1 MLESHLH
8 LSGPGAFHDDGDDS
22 SNYSFSGELLPS
34 LGASINRSANPRKFI
49 ILPYDPRYRAWQM
62 FLIPLVIYSA
72 WICPFELAFLRY
84 LPSKLLWLE
93 NILNSFFAI
102 DILLTFFVAYLDP
115 RSYLLVDDPKRIAA
129 RYLSSWFI
137 FDILSTVP
145 FQAISFL
152 FESNDNVLGFK
163 ILNMLRL
170 WRLRRVTVFAVHCAG
185 CFNYLIADRY
195 PNPTRTWIGA
205 AMQDFRSRSLW
216 TRYVTAM
223 YWSMTTLTTTGY
235 GDLHAENTEEMLF
248 DIFYMLFD
256 LALTSYIIGNM
267 TNLIVHGTSRT
278 RNFRDTVQSASEFAA
293 RNQLPKHI
301 KNQMLSHIC
310 LRFKTEELKQQ
321 QILSN
326 LPKGIRSSIAC
337 NLFFPVV
344 QRAFL
349 FHGVPFD
356 FLYQLVPEMEAEFY
370 PPREDVI
377 LQNEAP
383 THLYVLVSGAV
394 DLRTK
399 TDGNEQI
406 CARLTTGDVFGEG
419 AVLSGTPQPYAA
431 RTVELSQILRLS
443 SDTFLTMLRENVEVS
458 KIIANNL
465 LKVVLF
471 AITFLHPHQPAKV
484 ASHASFVLLQKLK
497 PADEETDEM
506 INDPHSANGIPEFH
520 IHEQRVHEKINR
532 GNCSKRAII
541 HMASRMPPSARE
553 QIGKLINL
561 PDSLE
566 ELFKMAGKKKGRLA
580 NYGEVLDEIRD
591 RCRNSTSSPVLRY
604 LEGKGDSFSG
614 NFSAQ
619 KRKSFFRHRHGDQVA
634 IPCGFLQEFPV
645 KESDRL
651 AMEKCDGVVVVS
663 AIMGDHDKVRQP
675 RGLGSHTLASVCFF
689 MFIDHATRKVLVAH
703 DILSDK
709 EGEVNMIGVWRI
721 VTLRGGRLPYDSP
734 AMNGVIPK
742 HLVHRLFPNSKFSV
756 WLDAKVQLTVD
767 PLLLIHSLL
776 VLPDA
781 DTAIPKH
788 PFNTHTMEEAVA
800 TARWK
805 KWADVESLRVQM
817 ETYCENGLQPWS
829 TSKLPYETDVPDSAL
844 ILRRHGLRSNLF
856 SCLLFNEL
864 GAFNYR
870 DQLAFAY
877 VRDLMVPKIKINMFE
892 FEVFEHVTVEYRHN
906 LRPEGSQR
914 SVKMASSRDVKGSSC
929 DDYLLKIQ
937 CPQQYDIEGQIN
949 LRLCSGR
956 EGLCLASGEG
966 DIGVHCTS

>member
-8 LSGPGAFHDDGDDS
+8 LSGPGAFHDDGDDT

-93 NILNSFFAI
+93 NILNSFFAV

-170 WRLRRVTVFAVHCAG
+170 WRLRRVSSLFSRIEKDIRFNYFWTRCTKLVSVTVFAVHCAG

-195 PNPTRTWIGA
+195 PNPSRTWIGA

-344 QRAFL
+344 QRACL

-465 LKVVLF
+465 LK
-471 AITFLHPHQPAKV
+471 
-484 ASHASFVLLQKLK
+484 KLK

-532 GNCSKRAII
+532 DNCSKGAVTSACRKRAII

-566 ELFKMAGKKKGRLA
+566 ELFKIAGEKFGCREPSKA
-580 NYGEVLDEIRD
+580 VSQDNAEIDDIEVVRD
-591 RCRNSTSSPVLRY
+591 
-604 LEGKGDSFSG
+604 
-614 NFSAQ
+614 
-619 KRKSFFRHRHGDQVA
+619 
-634 IPCGFLQEFPV
+634 
-645 KESDRL
+645 
-651 AMEKCDGVVVVS
+651 
-663 AIMGDHDKVRQP
+663 GDH
-675 RGLGSHTLASVCFF
+675 
-689 MFIDHATRKVLVAH
+689 
-703 DILSDK
+703 
-709 EGEVNMIGVWRI
+709 
-721 VTLRGGRLPYDSP
+721 
-734 AMNGVIPK
+734 
-742 HLVHRLFPNSKFSV
+742 LF
-756 WLDAKVQLTVD
+756 
-767 PLLLIHSLL
+767 LL
-776 VLPDA
+776 
-781 DTAIPKH
+781 
-788 PFNTHTMEEAVA
+788 
-800 TARWK
+800 
-805 KWADVESLRVQM
+805 
-817 ETYCENGLQPWS
+817 
-829 TSKLPYETDVPDSAL
+829 
-844 ILRRHGLRSNLF
+844 
-856 SCLLFNEL
+856 
-864 GAFNYR
+864 
-870 DQLAFAY
+870 
-877 VRDLMVPKIKINMFE
+877 
-892 FEVFEHVTVEYRHN
+892 
-906 LRPEGSQR
+906 
-914 SVKMASSRDVKGSSC
+914 
-929 DDYLLKIQ
+929 
-937 CPQQYDIEGQIN
+937 
-949 LRLCSGR
+949 
-956 EGLCLASGEG
+956 
-966 DIGVHCTS
+966 